1 MMNSLYQFGAD
12 APEDDE
18 QVGAISSSENAMRER
33 IARLEQQIEQLS
45 QSIESC
51 RKFILASRLLIAG
64 GAILLVTIVVGAI
77 RPDPLALTAAI
88 AGVLGGI
95 VLFGSNN
102 STAKQKNAAL
112 RAAEAER
119 ADLIGKIDLRLVG
132 ERGGTIW
139 SHAN

>member
-1 MMNSLYQFGAD
+1 MMNSLYQFGASALD
-12 APEDDE
+12 NDE
-18 QVGAISSSENAMRER
+18 RDGAIPSSENAMREQ
-33 IARLEQQIEQLS
+33 IAWLEGQIEQLT

-51 RKFILASRLLIAG
+51 RKFILASRLLIAA

-77 RPDPLALTAAI
+77 RPEPLVLIAAI
-88 AGVLGGI
+88 AAVLGGI

-119 ADLIGKIDLRLVG
+119 ADLIGRIDLRLV
-132 ERGGTIW
+132 
-139 SHAN
+139 AD

>member
-1 MMNSLYQFGAD
+1 MNSLYQFGASALD
-12 APEDDE
+12 NDE
-18 QVGAISSSENAMRER
+18 RDGAIPSSENAMREQ
-33 IARLEQQIEQLS
+33 IAWLEAQIEQLT

-51 RKFILASRLLIAG
+51 RKFILASRLLIAA

-77 RPDPLALTAAI
+77 RPEPLVLIAAI
-88 AGVLGGI
+88 AAVLGGI

-119 ADLIGKIDLRLVG
+119 ADLIGRIDLRLV
-132 ERGGTIW
+132 
-139 SHAN
+139 AD

>member
-12 APEDDE
+12 APEDE
-18 QVGAISSSENAMRER
+18 EHIGAFSSSEDAMRER
-33 IARLEQQIEQLS
+33 IAWLEKQIEQLT

-51 RKFILASRLLIAG
+51 RKFILASKALIAA
-64 GAILLVTIVVGAI
+64 GAILLVALVFGTG

-88 AGVLGGI
+88 AAVLGGI

-132 ERGGTIW
+132 ERGGTTW
-139 SHAN
+139 SRTD

>member
-1 MMNSLYQFGAD
+1 MMNSLYQFGASALD
-12 APEDDE
+12 NDE
-18 QVGAISSSENAMRER
+18 RDGAIPSSENAMHEQ
-33 IARLEQQIEQLS
+33 IAWLEGQIEQLT

-51 RKFILASRLLIAG
+51 RKFILASRLLIAA

-77 RPDPLALTAAI
+77 RPEPLVLIAAI
-88 AGVLGGI
+88 AAVLGGI

-119 ADLIGKIDLRLVG
+119 ADLIGRIDLRLV
-132 ERGGTIW
+132 
-139 SHAN
+139 AD